1 MSTHAPLGLDTTLSL
16 DPQLRARLEKIA
28 EAAGRSASEIVAAVV
43 RQFLDEN
50 EHDLAAIDAGVE
62 EADAGQLLDYDDV
75 KADVLAKLSARAS
88 KR

>member
-1 MSTHAPLGLDTTLSL
+1 MSIHAPIGLDTTLSL
-16 DPQLRARLEKIA
+16 DPQLHARLEKIA

-50 EHDLAAIDAGVE
+50 ERDLAAIDAGVE

-75 KADVLAKLSARAS
+75 KADVLAKLSARTS

>member
-1 MSTHAPLGLDTTLSL
+1 MSAHAPTGLDPLLIL

-50 EHDLAAIDAGVE
+50 ERDLAAIDAGIE

-75 KADVLAKLSARAS
+75 KADVLAKLSARTS

>member
-1 MSTHAPLGLDTTLSL
+1 MSAHAPTGLDPQLML
-16 DPQLRARLEKIA
+16 DPQLRARLERIA

-50 EHDLAAIDAGVE
+50 ERDLAAIDAGVA

-75 KADVLAKLSARAS
+75 KADVLAKLSARTS

>member
-1 MSTHAPLGLDTTLSL
+1 MSAHAPTGLDPLLML

-50 EHDLAAIDAGVE
+50 ERDLAAIDAGIE
-62 EADAGQLLDYDDV
+62 EADAGQLLDYDEV
-75 KADVLAKLSARAS
+75 KADVLAKLSARTS

>member
-1 MSTHAPLGLDTTLSL
+1 MSAHAPTGLDPMLIL

-28 EAAGRSASEIVAAVV
+28 EAAGRSASEIVAAVA

-50 EHDLAAIDAGVE
+50 EHDLAAIDAGIE
-62 EADAGQLLDYDDV
+62 EADAGQLLEYDAV
-75 KADVLAKLSARAS
+75 KADVLAKLSARTS

>member
-1 MSTHAPLGLDTTLSL
+1 MSAHAPTGLDPLLML

-50 EHDLAAIDAGVE
+50 ERDLAAIDAGIA

-75 KADVLAKLSARAS
+75 KADVLAKLSARTS